1 MNRGPTPPAAGA
13 MTTARFGSAGR
24 PGAPF
29 ISAKPALPASA
40 SAGTGSAGSPPVT
53 SPPPTGVGGAGS
65 PPVTSPS
72 AAVGFAC
79 APPGCAA
86 PTYPLA
92 ALLGAKR
99 GSELPGVDL
108 QHKERALG
116 DADFQAA
123 LGMSRVAF
131 CALPEWKQKALKK
144 GAGLF

>member
-13 MTTARFGSAGR
+13 TTTARFSSAAR
-24 PGAPF
+24 PGVPF
-29 ISAKPALPASA
+29 ASAKPALPASA
-40 SAGTGSAGSPPVT
+40 SAGTGSAGSPP
-53 SPPPTGVGGAGS
+53 TGVGSAGS

-108 QHKERALG
+108 QHKEHALG

-131 CALPEWKQKALKK
+131 GALPEWKQKALKK